1 MRALEMQFK
10 NEIDAM
16 FARHEEERAQTIEL
30 ERRLEDRLHKE
41 MEGVASEFVSVVDV
55 LESVVSDET
64 QTQAGAGS
72 GTSAAMPTRTAG
84 ASSSLNRTKE
94 ETWVEHYSANHRRP
108 YWVKGATST
117 WTKPPDI

>member
-1 MRALEMQFK
+1 MQDNLRALEMQFK

-16 FARHEEERAQTIEL
+16 FARHEDERAQTIEL

-41 MEGVASEFVSVVDV
+41 IEGVAAE
-55 LESVVSDET
+55 VVSIHDALET
-64 QTQAGAGS
+64 VMD
-72 GTSAAMPTRTAG
+72 AMPTRTAR

-94 ETWVEHYSANHRRP
+94 ETWVEHYSADHRRP

-117 WTKPPDI
+117 WIKPPDI